1 MPNPQSRLLAL
12 AAEAKQQYLAECA
25 AGGEPAYPAWIED
38 ALAVC
43 GGGQYDTAAPGIST
57 VEDARAEQVTAIL
70 WAIMRDA
77 QAAKEP
83 CGDDPESATAI
94 RNGKLATI
102 AGAAAQALGLVRG
115 PDYPAPAAGDA
126 RDAARL
132 DWLEQHDGRFYNK
145 DRISSIVG
153 TGFLVAGD
161 EHGVRHQTVRAA
173 IDAAIAAQR
182 QGDA

>member
-1 MPNPQSRLLAL
+1 MTTTIPAGWKLVPVEPTIDMVADADEAGNVLGPRARRIY
-12 AAEAKQQYLAECA
+12 AAMLN
-25 AGGEPAYPAWIED
+25 
-38 ALAVC
+38 
-43 GGGQYDTAAPGIST
+43 AAPAAPASPVST
-57 VEDARAEQVTAIL
+57 VEQDAP
-70 WAIMRDA
+70 
-77 QAAKEP
+77 AAYLTLDEEGSPCMLFFDVVEARTYCEVGEEP
-83 CGDDPESATAI
+83 VPLY
-94 RNGKLATI
+94 R
-102 AGAAAQALGLVRG
+102 R
-115 PDYPAPAAGDA
+115 PAPAAGDA